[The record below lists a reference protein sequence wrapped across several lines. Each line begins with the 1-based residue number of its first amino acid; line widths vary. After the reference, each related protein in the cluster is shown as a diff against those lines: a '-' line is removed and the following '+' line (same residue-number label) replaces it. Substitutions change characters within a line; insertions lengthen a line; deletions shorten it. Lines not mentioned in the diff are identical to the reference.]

1 MNRIWT
7 NRGCMDLLYMYWVYI
22 LYMYRLQTWDVI
34 WALIFMHT
42 NEMDGSFSGDSVVCN
57 YARTTVLY
65 REGARSLLFEQ
76 NRSNIHACHGDQS
89 RVAREQYIPLCRTP
103 FIQYATSNKM
113 LQSLLL
119 LWIWHVDDS
128 ICVVIEHTLIRCMQF
143 SLISM
148 CHSCQVCKMVFFFF
162 CFYFLHPLNS
172 HCMRGVCCRLVILRH
187 AFHLFP
193 TYAPQCTC
201 TYIYSTP
208 QHPSGI
214 AIEIQLLIWTNTVVG
229 IRKHKKSGWEQNKH
243 GAAADKW
250 C

>member
-1 MNRIWT
+1 
-7 NRGCMDLLYMYWVYI
+7 
-22 LYMYRLQTWDVI
+22 
-34 WALIFMHT
+34 MHT

-162 CFYFLHPLNS
+162 ASISCIHSTHIACVACVAGWLFYGMHFIYFQRMLPNALAHIYT
-172 HCMRGVCCRLVILRH
+172 V
-187 AFHLFP
+187 HL
-193 TYAPQCTC
+193 
-201 TYIYSTP
+201 S
-208 QHPSGI
+208 
-214 AIEIQLLIWTNTVVG
+214 
-229 IRKHKKSGWEQNKH
+229 IRV
-243 GAAADKW
+243 A
-250 C
+250 

>member
-162 CFYFLHPLNS
+162 LLLFLASTQLT
-172 HCMRGVCCRLVILRH
+172 LH
-187 AFHLFP
+187 AWRVLQ
-193 TYAPQCTC
+193 AG
-201 TYIYSTP
+201 YSTACISFISNVCSP
-208 QHPSGI
+208 MHLHIYIQYTSASEWHSDWDSI
-214 AIEIQLLIWTNTVVG
+214 ANL
-229 IRKHKKSGWEQNKH
+229 NKH
-243 GAAADKW
+243 SRRDTKT
-250 C
+250 